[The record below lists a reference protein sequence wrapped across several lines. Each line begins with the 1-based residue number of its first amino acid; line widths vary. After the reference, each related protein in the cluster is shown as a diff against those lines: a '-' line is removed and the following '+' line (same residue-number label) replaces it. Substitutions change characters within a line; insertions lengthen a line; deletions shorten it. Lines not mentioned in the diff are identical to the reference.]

1 MMREPVLTVAEIRLI
16 ENKLLPQEPLMERA
30 GRAAFFAARSYVD
43 RKTPI
48 MAVAGPGNNGGDA
61 FVCARYLHEDGYL
74 VSVLFLGDDNKLSN
88 DAKSAKNA
96 YKGPLCA
103 AISEQPWGLIIDG
116 IFGIGLTRAPEGQFA
131 DIIQSINAHS
141 AKVLA
146 IDCPSGLNTDTG
158 TTPGAAINATETITF
173 IAHKPGLWTGN
184 GVDFC
189 GKVSLATLEVCVT
202 DHLTPQG
209 FLLSQESLQGLLPP
223 RKKNSH
229 KGLYGRIGLIG
240 GAKGMVGALTMAGSA
255 SQLLGGG
262 LIYLGFVDEVL
273 PYHPNHPEL
282 MGRSAEEVLDLPID
296 LLAIGPGLSQS
307 PAAQLALERAIA
319 LSVPLVIDADGLNIL
334 AKNEKLTD
342 ALAKRP
348 MPTLLTPHPGE
359 AARLLQCGTGDIE
372 KNRLEAAR
380 TIAQR
385 FNALIVLK
393 GAGSIVVNPEGCY
406 WINTS
411 GNPGMAT
418 GGMGDILTGMI
429 AALLS
434 QMQNPF
440 QALAYAVYLHGAA
453 ADALA
458 TELGGNIGLAA
469 HELPLMARRL
479 INAWV

>member
-1 MMREPVLTVAEIRLI
+1 MMQEPVLTVAEIRLI

-48 MAVAGPGNNGGDA
+48 LAVAGPGNNGGDA

-74 VSVLFLGDDNKLSN
+74 VSVLFLGDDSKLSN
-88 DAKSAKNA
+88 DAKNAKNA

-146 IDCPSGLNTDTG
+146 LDCPSGLNVDTG
-158 TTPGAAINATETITF
+158 TTPGAVINATETITF
-173 IAHKPGLWTGN
+173 IAHKPGLWTGQ

-189 GKVSLATLEVCVT
+189 GKCVVGNFRSLRHGSSGATRLSLEPRVNT
-202 DHLTPQG
+202 
-209 FLLSQESLQGLLPP
+209 GLLPP

-262 LIYLGFVDEVL
+262 LIYLGFVDEAL

-282 MGRSAEEVLDLPID
+282 MCRSAEEVLDLPIG

-307 PAAQLALERAIA
+307 TAARLALEKAIT

-334 AKNEKLTD
+334 AKDEKLAN

-348 MPTLLTPHPGE
+348 IPTLLTPHPGE

-380 TIAQR
+380 TIARR
-385 FNALIVLK
+385 FNAMVVLK
-393 GAGSIVVNPEGCY
+393 GAGSIVANPEGRY

-418 GGMGDILTGMI
+418 GGMGDILTGMV
-429 AALLS
+429 AALLA
-434 QMQNPF
+434 QMQDPF

-458 TELGGNIGLAA
+458 TQLGGNIGLAA
-469 HELPLMARRL
+469 HELPLIARRL